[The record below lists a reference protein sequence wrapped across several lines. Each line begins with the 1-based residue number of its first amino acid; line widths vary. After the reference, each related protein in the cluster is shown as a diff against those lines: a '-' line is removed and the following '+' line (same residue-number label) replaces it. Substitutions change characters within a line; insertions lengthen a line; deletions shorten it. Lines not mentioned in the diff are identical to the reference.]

1 MAKTYYYCDGG
12 VCGSRQVTLTDVTG
26 CYLDSSSGTQG
37 TGDYVEIWKQRIRF
51 SLDSALPAGVDLTVY
66 YTLYQTTDT
75 TWNGGSNHYEML
87 MPHSAVIFG
96 GTSYTDVTF
105 ECYVIQEADMSPA
118 GGIEVYTET
127 NDSETLSTQPV
138 FPDCCLEPTGTTC
151 VLAITGYTVTN
162 CAIRGDS
169 TGSIE
174 VCVSGNSGNAELY
187 VNGEVYVSGYDGA
200 CQTVTGLTAGDYTI
214 AIRDS
219 SLCVAQDTYTVLDG
233 EFRTKDFNVIEP
245 KSLTATENPIILS
258 LGTGVNSASPAYGK
272 STFEVTGTI
281 NDGDSI
287 TITLEYPQSYTA
299 VFTAKYFPNR
309 DDYFLAS
316 TLKNSVGASV
326 GTNTTS
332 EIAKSIEEC
341 FQKDVILS
349 RLYDFRASGNYVY
362 ATSREYN
369 DKLNLTTGS
378 TVTTTGNIT
387 CTETVVGV
395 TQYDGQLSQNYS
407 LYCDILV
414 NESVEYGDVASI
426 DTFNKVASIELP
438 FNSSNLHFF
447 DVAPI
452 LKNFVTTKKIDF
464 TFTGHTTFSKMICSY
479 YLEYGEK
486 YPLIQN
492 ETTKKSRVKGTSSQL
507 FCINS
512 SLDWTEV
519 NDMSA
524 YVGSAS
530 TSPSGYT
537 TGVKFLTDAPYTK
550 YVNRDSSE
558 FSFFIVP
565 ADYGKT
571 LTVVGDLYFYD
582 GSVVTGETL
591 ITISGITFGGVYGVA
606 TGYRELKLNTY
617 EVLTGGTT
625 RKVRRVDFAVY
636 QSDSANTLTYTETR
650 SYRYE
655 IDEMPRRYGVSF
667 LNSKGT
673 WDIFDFSGEIVNDID
688 FTNERMEVPRD
699 VNAGGNSPMGF
710 QSNKVYDT
718 KVTRKIAANSGWIDE
733 EHFNWL
739 IQLLS
744 SNVIYS
750 YTEDE
755 QPFLLVDSVNY
766 QKSSNDDLYNIDV
779 TFIETLHIN
788 NISV

>member
-1 MAKTYYYCDGG
+1 MAEVYQYCTIADECVNVSVNMSIYASCNFYYKSPQYPEPDEE
-12 VCGSRQVTLTDVTG
+12 
-26 CYLDSSSGTQG
+26 
-37 TGDYVEIWKQRIRF
+37 YVEVWQETIRF
-51 SLDSALPAGVDLTVY
+51 TLSAPTTVPLRVY
-66 YTLYQTTDT
+66 YNIWHVQDWAWSGYIEEWLPWYVDIPSGVTTYDYT
-75 TWNGGSNHYEML
+75 YDCQ
-87 MPHSAVIFG
+87 VIRWM
-96 GTSYTDVTF
+96 
-105 ECYVIQEADMSPA
+105 DMSP
-118 GGIEVYTET
+118 GGGWGFE
-127 NDSETLSTQPV
+127 NDYYSNPVLQPQPAV
-138 FPDCCLEPTGTTC
+138 PDCCIYSPPECSLDIYSGTTVNPIILGEATGSITIYVSGATGTSVTYKINGTTITTSG
-151 VLAITGYTVTN
+151 AATGYTF
-162 CAIRGDS
+162 
-169 TGSIE
+169 
-174 VCVSGNSGNAELY
+174 
-187 VNGEVYVSGYDGA
+187 
-200 CQTVTGLTAGDYTI
+200 TGLTSGA
-214 AIRDS
+214 
-219 SLCVAQDTYTVLDG
+219 YTVLAEEGECQSQEAYDILDG
-233 EFRTKDFNVIEP
+233 EFRTKAFGVVEP
-245 KSLTATENPIILS
+245 KFAATENPIILS
-258 LGTGVNSASPAYGK
+258 LATGVNSLTPAYGK

-287 TITLEYPQSYTA
+287 TITLEYPQSYVA

-309 DDYFLAS
+309 DDYFMAS
-316 TLKNSVGASV
+316 TLKNSVGTSV

-349 RLYDFRASGNYVY
+349 RLYDFRASGDYVY
-362 ATSREYN
+362 ATAKEYN
-369 DKLNLTTGS
+369 DNLNLNIS
-378 TVTTTGNIT
+378 TVAITGNIT
-387 CTETVVGV
+387 CTETVTGI

-407 LYCDILV
+407 LYADILV
-414 NESVEYGDVASI
+414 NTAVEYGEVASI
-426 DTFNKVASIELP
+426 DTFKKVAQIELP
-438 FNSSNLHFF
+438 FNSQNIHFF

-452 LKNFVTTKKIDF
+452 LKNFVSTRKIDY
-464 TFTGHTTFSKMICSY
+464 TFTGHTTFPMMICSY

-537 TGVKFLTDAPYTK
+537 TDVKFLTDAPYTK

-582 GSVVTGETL
+582 GSVLTGQTL

-673 WDIFDFSGEIVNDID
+673 WDIFDFNGEIVNDVN
-688 FTNERMEVPRD
+688 FTNEKMEVAREIS
-699 VNAGGNSPMGF
+699 VGGDSPKGF
-710 QSNKVYDT
+710 MSNKVYGT
-718 KVTRKIAANSGWIDE
+718 KVTRKIAANSGWLDE

-739 IQLLS
+739 INLLG
-744 SNVIYS
+744 SNVIYC
-750 YTEDE
+750 YTEEE